1 MHVNSESIL
10 SVKSLTKSVQ
20 VEDKTLALLQPLN
33 LTVAAGESIAIV
45 GSSGSGKTTLLSI
58 LAGLDL
64 PSSGEVYLKNQPLH
78 QFNEEQRSQVRAQHV
93 GFIFQQFLLINSLTA
108 LENVMLPAELA
119 NQADAQERGEALL
132 KQVGLGD
139 RFDHYPSQLS
149 GGEQQRVAIARA
161 FIAKPDILFADEPT
175 GNLDSKTGQHIT
187 DLIFDL
193 NAKEG
198 TTLVLVTHDPKLA
211 ARCQRQVE
219 MDSGVLQEK
228 QAVNAIDVANDGD
241 GQIVIQES
249 ELTHE
254 DNANNPSSVPQVG

>member
-1 MHVNSESIL
+1 MQVNSESIL
-10 SVKSLTKSVQ
+10 SVKDLTKSVQ
-20 VEDKTLALLQPLN
+20 VEDKTLVLLQALN
-33 LTVAAGESIAIV
+33 LNVAAGESIAIV

-64 PSSGEVYLKNQPLH
+64 PSTGQVYLKNQPLH

-119 NQADAQERGEALL
+119 NMPDAQVRGEALL
-132 KQVGLGD
+132 AQVGLAD
-139 RFDHYPSQLS
+139 RLDHYPSQLS

-161 FIAKPDILFADEPT
+161 FIAQPDILFADEPT

-198 TTLVLVTHDPKLA
+198 TTLVLVTHDAKLA

-219 MDSGVLQEK
+219 MDSGILTEPS
-228 QAVNAIDVANDGD
+228 ALVATDDLGKD
-241 GQIVIQES
+241 QINSKNINQSES
-249 ELTHE
+249 ETQTPVSQE
-254 DNANNPSSVPQVG
+254 G

>member
-10 SVKSLTKSVQ
+10 SVTNLTKSVQ
-20 VEDKTLALLQPLN
+20 VEDKTLVLLQALN
-33 LTVAAGESIAIV
+33 LTVTAGESIAIV

-119 NQADAQERGEALL
+119 NLPDAQARGEALL
-132 KQVGLGD
+132 AQVGLAD
-139 RFDHYPSQLS
+139 RLEHYPSQLS

-161 FIAKPDILFADEPT
+161 FIAQPDILFADEPT

-198 TTLVLVTHDPKLA
+198 TTLVLVTHDAKLA

-219 MDSGVLQEK
+219 MDSGILTEAATAPTLAQPSK
-228 QAVNAIDVANDGD
+228 SQVNSETTAPNDLD
-241 GQIVIQES
+241 TQ
-249 ELTHE
+249 T
-254 DNANNPSSVPQVG
+254 SVSQVG